1 MSVLDTFKA
10 FLKDIKQLDSYGFST
25 DNSLIDPDGIRTD
38 KLPVFPEWFWS
49 AKLGQPRQI
58 NVYEVRQFAKSPWV
72 QMVLNTIKKEVMIID
87 WDLVNVD
94 EEDEDNHESDK
105 KKVMDFFNKI
115 NSDGQNI
122 LDLCNPVITD
132 LGEIDAGV
140 WAKVFDVNSYEKKVL
155 PVIDDMGKVVGEEE
169 KFVLKPFGQ
178 RTIKEVRVGDASSFL
193 KQIDIWGRL
202 KAYFQ
207 YSFKNPRTNPN
218 KFEPDE
224 IIYFQMNKRSY
235 SLYGFSPVQAI
246 QQVLEVL
253 IQSTRWNKE
262 FFKSNAVPDGII
274 GMEGANPD
282 SMRKFKEDWEKN
294 IKGKAHKLAFMN
306 TKVDFANLSPSSRDM
321 EWLEGQKW
329 YFHLV
334 FGVFGVS
341 PVEAGFHENV
351 NQGNQ
356 AGQERVTV
364 KNAIKPYLKAL
375 QNPINSFLIPE
386 ILQQENPKIKFKFN
400 PVDHVE
406 EKVSF
411 DNSMKEIEV
420 GTQTIN
426 EYRKYRGRAEVEWGD
441 VPPNKSLGQP
451 MVDDESGVAKP
462 AVTTDEEDETQA
474 KILSKELVEAGADV
488 ISESED
494 YDEFLLETLDKI
506 ESKVL
511 KAVKKLGDE
520 VQKDYFEKTFGEF
533 LSGLSNS
540 LNTLPFMKQLRKIIK
555 KDYLKGVEGAESEV
569 DIQIGFTESM
579 DKAINLLEQQQL
591 NGYTINGFSW
601 PGIRGATKKAQ
612 VEILNQIQS
621 DLAHKKSIS
630 EMSDNVRK
638 IFATTKSGAD
648 RIARTETTRI
658 INSGK
663 LDGYKTAK
671 IPRKAYASV
680 MDDKT
685 SDICKRLHN
694 KYFDKGIPVDDLF
707 IDDVT
712 GKAQAGPPFHVNC
725 RCVVEARLGK
735 VSDAKN

>member
-386 ILQQENPKIKFKFN
+386 ILQQENPKIKFKFL
-400 PVDHVE
+400 PIDHVE
-406 EKVSF
+406 EKVNF

-441 VPPNKSLGQP
+441 VPPNKSVPNTFL
-451 MVDDESGVAKP
+451 DDEQTVDSSNNP
-462 AVTTDEEDETQA
+462 SISTDEEEELGAKTYKRVVAIGPRGGRITGYDSRGRPIYGDLNDSRPKAPSIDEQI
-474 KILSKELVEAGADV
+474 KNYSSYHDKQIDSLKKSFPDRKVYGRMKEKDSIIGKLKRKPDLYKKVSDLRDISGIRVESDSVKKVYADV
-488 ISESED
+488 EKLKKTKNVVNIKD
-494 YDEFLLETLDKI
+494 YVANPQNGVYRSVHVIIQDGDKF
-506 ESKVL
+506 S
-511 KAVKKLGDE
+511 E
-520 VQKDYFEKTFGEF
+520 VQVRTSNMTKLADYTHDRVYKAPVDK
-533 LSGLSNS
+533 LDV
-540 LNTLPFMKQLRKIIK
+540 IK
-555 KDYLKGVEGAESEV
+555 KFQSHIDKYLADLSSYFDKLDNGLRGVIPACLEV
-569 DIQIGFTESM
+569 I
-579 DKAINLLEQQQL
+579 
-591 NGYTINGFSW
+591 
-601 PGIRGATKKAQ
+601 
-612 VEILNQIQS
+612 
-621 DLAHKKSIS
+621 KKSI
-630 EMSDNVRK
+630 
-638 IFATTKSGAD
+638 GC
-648 RIARTETTRI
+648 
-658 INSGK
+658 
-663 LDGYKTAK
+663 Y
-671 IPRKAYASV
+671 
-680 MDDKT
+680 DD
-685 SDICKRLHN
+685 
-694 KYFDKGIPVDDLF
+694 
-707 IDDVT
+707 
-712 GKAQAGPPFHVNC
+712 
-725 RCVVEARLGK
+725 
-735 VSDAKN
+735 

>member
-1 MSVLDTFKA
+1 MMINEMLNAMKEFIPSVGYNVVGIDDFELPGEELF
-10 FLKDIKQLDSYGFST
+10 FIGNYDSES
-25 DNSLIDPDGIRTD
+25 
-38 KLPVFPEWFWS
+38 E
-49 AKLGQPRQI
+49 
-58 NVYEVRQFAKSPWV
+58 AKSV
-72 QMVLNTIKKEVMIID
+72 
-87 WDLVNVD
+87 
-94 EEDEDNHESDK
+94 
-105 KKVMDFFNKI
+105 
-115 NSDGQNI
+115 
-122 LDLCNPVITD
+122 
-132 LGEIDAGV
+132 A
-140 WAKVFDVNSYEKKVL
+140 AK
-155 PVIDDMGKVVGEEE
+155 
-169 KFVLKPFGQ
+169 
-178 RTIKEVRVGDASSFL
+178 
-193 KQIDIWGRL
+193 
-202 KAYFQ
+202 
-207 YSFKNPRTNPN
+207 
-218 KFEPDE
+218 
-224 IIYFQMNKRSY
+224 
-235 SLYGFSPVQAI
+235 
-246 QQVLEVL
+246 
-253 IQSTRWNKE
+253 
-262 FFKSNAVPDGII
+262 KSNRIVI
-274 GMEGANPD
+274 GSD
-282 SMRKFKEDWEKN
+282 YEDKN
-294 IKGKAHKLAFMN
+294 
-306 TKVDFANLSPSSRDM
+306 
-321 EWLEGQKW
+321 
-329 YFHLV
+329 
-334 FGVFGVS
+334 
-341 PVEAGFHENV
+341 
-351 NQGNQ
+351 
-356 AGQERVTV
+356 
-364 KNAIKPYLKAL
+364 
-375 QNPINSFLIPE
+375 
-386 ILQQENPKIKFKFN
+386 
-400 PVDHVE
+400 
-406 EKVSF
+406 F
-411 DNSMKEIEV
+411 DL
-420 GTQTIN
+420 T
-426 EYRKYRGRAEVEWGD
+426 
-441 VPPNKSLGQP
+441 
-451 MVDDESGVAKP
+451 
-462 AVTTDEEDETQA
+462 
-474 KILSKELVEAGADV
+474 KELVEAGEDV
-488 ISESED
+488 ISESDD

-685 SDICKRLHN
+685 SDICRRLHN